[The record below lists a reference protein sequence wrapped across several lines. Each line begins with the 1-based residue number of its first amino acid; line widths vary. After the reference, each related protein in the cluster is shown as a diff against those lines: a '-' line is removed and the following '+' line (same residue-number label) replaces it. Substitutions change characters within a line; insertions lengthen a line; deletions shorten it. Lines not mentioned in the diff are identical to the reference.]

1 MKPLVTIQMYLEG
14 IMLSEITQTEKDK
27 YYMISES
34 KTNKTETD
42 IEQIS
47 HCQVLGFSGKRGG
60 CGYKRKSCGDGTHK
74 YCGDYL
80 KLHT

>member
-47 HCQVLGFSGKRGG
+47 HCHRGE
-60 CGYKRKSCGDGTHK
+60 K
-74 YCGDYL
+74 
-80 KLHT
+80 